1 MMRAAVGLMVAVLLL
16 AQPAAAQH
24 SSQESAVAAVQS
36 VMADVGRWSLAY
48 QNAIALASRPL
59 TEIATFVAIMDR
71 YGEGAIDS
79 ADAAAEIG
87 VWRAQALGSIQAARA
102 AAEALPPPPS
112 LAGLGPDGAA
122 LDTALHAARD
132 NAVPMIQEMERVV
145 NALAELSLASL
156 GDPSKV
162 SETRMRALLRAQ
174 VQLLRVD
181 RLSRRHEGQAQGT
194 GAGLAH
200 DARCQVKVFVDT
212 APLMEKPLAERA
224 GLGWQGKHTN
234 LVSRQFG
241 SWLFLGVLL
250 TDLSWSRTRPE
261 TDHCGQCR
269 ACLDICPTQAF
280 PAPYQLDARRC
291 ISYLTIEHKGHI
303 ARGIPRKD
311 RQPHLWLRRLP
322 GGVPVEQVRATGSEA
337 KLAARDELAAPP
349 LGIWPNSMTRP
360 SAPCSAGTPV
370 KRTGRDRFVRNV
382 LIAIGNSDLDLD
394 LRRIKRRKR
403 YGFFITTFSVL
414 FIALVLAPVTWVGL
428 YLFVSPP
435 ATMLM
440 MQRAA
445 EGQSIR
451 YHPVAINRM
460 SPHIVRSVI
469 AAEDANFCTHDGFD
483 VEAIR
488 AAIES
493 NAQGGRMRG
502 ASTISQQVAKNV
514 FLWPE
519 RSWLRK
525 GFETY
530 FTALIEFMWPKR
542 RIMEVYLNVAEWGDG
557 NFGVEAAAR
566 ARFGVSAADL
576 TPLQA
581 ARLAAVLPS
590 PNRWRA
596 DSPGPYVRRRSATIV
611 QRARVVQNEGAAA
624 CALMLDRR

>member
-1 MMRAAVGLMVAVLLL
+1 MNPDEENPEERAPRTPTSEPEAGAEEPRPEEELSTFAS
-16 AQPAAAQH
+16 APEGPSSAAP
-24 SSQESAVAAVQS
+24 QEPSPMQS
-36 VMADVGRWSLAY
+36 TPPPIPDF
-48 QNAIALASRPL
+48 RPEDRHDL
-59 TEIATFVAIMDR
+59 FGEPEIPLPRTQR
-71 YGEGAIDS
+71 RIDKR
-79 ADAAAEIG
+79 
-87 VWRAQALGSIQAARA
+87 RARDARA
-102 AAEALPPPPS
+102 
-112 LAGLGPDGAA
+112 
-122 LDTALHAARD
+122 
-132 NAVPMIQEMERVV
+132 N
-145 NALAELSLASL
+145 
-156 GDPSKV
+156 
-162 SETRMRALLRAQ
+162 
-174 VQLLRVD
+174 
-181 RLSRRHEGQAQGT
+181 
-194 GAGLAH
+194 
-200 DARCQVKVFVDT
+200 
-212 APLMEKPLAERA
+212 
-224 GLGWQGKHTN
+224 
-234 LVSRQFG
+234 
-241 SWLFLGVLL
+241 
-250 TDLSWSRTRPE
+250 
-261 TDHCGQCR
+261 
-269 ACLDICPTQAF
+269 
-280 PAPYQLDARRC
+280 
-291 ISYLTIEHKGHI
+291 
-303 ARGIPRKD
+303 
-311 RQPHLWLRRLP
+311 
-322 GGVPVEQVRATGSEA
+322 
-337 KLAARDELAAPP
+337 
-349 LGIWPNSMTRP
+349 
-360 SAPCSAGTPV
+360 
-370 KRTGRDRFVRNV
+370 
-382 LIAIGNSDLDLD
+382 LDLD